1 MIYEVGNKVRINLN
15 AGEQIHSIQEVWK
28 YQGCEA
34 KISRRKILACGKV
47 GQQRGTYYELQGVKS
62 KMGVPFGFLED
73 QLVLVND

>member
-15 AGEQIHSIQEVWK
+15 AGEQIHSIQEVWDF
-28 YQGCEA
+28 QGVEA
-34 KISRRKILACGKV
+34 RVTRRKILAYGKV